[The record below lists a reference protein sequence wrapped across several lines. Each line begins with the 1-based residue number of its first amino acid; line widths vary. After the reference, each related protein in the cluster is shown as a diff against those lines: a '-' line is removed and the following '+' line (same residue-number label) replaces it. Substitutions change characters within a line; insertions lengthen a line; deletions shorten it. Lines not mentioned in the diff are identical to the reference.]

1 MIMEK
6 MMRERIKYLMGKKAF
21 HISMLIVILVIIL
34 FTVGIIILKYN
45 VEGETNMP
53 FCLNKVTIVSS
64 VEGTDKDAGENRWAF
79 DISQNNDFYF
89 YIQKNKSYEKQEAI
103 KEIVIDNIIVQK
115 ENEKGTINFY
125 RPNTTESG
133 GNYKNTQ
140 ENLIQSIEYKGA
152 LETNLK
158 NLEISNQGGIAM
170 FRYANDN
177 IAEYIS
183 NDEEI
188 KHNELLQKAGI
199 SEEDLKAKISIDM
212 TIKIESGK
220 EYKTNTS
227 FDLPIEGVVENGT
240 SSKEIIDTSDIIFKR
255 IKN

>member
-1 MIMEK
+1 MKEK
-6 MMRERIKYLMGKKAF
+6 IKYLMGKKAF
-21 HISMLIVILVIIL
+21 HISMLIIIVVVILFIL
-34 FTVGIIILKYN
+34 GIIILKYN

-53 FCLNKVTIVSS
+53 FVLNKVSIVSS
-64 VEGTDKDAGENRWAF
+64 VEGIDKVAGENRWAF

-89 YIQKNKSYEKQEAI
+89 YIQKNKNYDKQEAI
-103 KEIVIDNIIVQK
+103 KEIVIDNITAQK
-115 ENEKGTINFY
+115 ESEKGITNFY

-140 ENLIQSIEYKGA
+140 ENLVQSIEYKGA
-152 LETNLK
+152 LESNLK
-158 NLEISNQGGIAM
+158 NLEISNQGGIVM

-177 IAEYIS
+177 IAEYVS

-188 KHNELLQKAGI
+188 KHNELLKKAGI
-199 SEEDLKAKISIDM
+199 SEEDLKSKINMDI
-212 TIKIESGK
+212 TIKVESGK
-220 EYKTNTS
+220 EYKANVS

-240 SSKEIIDTSDIIFKR
+240 SSREILDTSNIIFKR

>member
-1 MIMEK
+1 MKEK
-6 MMRERIKYLMGKKAF
+6 IKYLMSKKSF
-21 HISMLIVILVIIL
+21 HISMLIIIVAAIL
-34 FTVGIIILKYN
+34 FGLGIVVLRYN

-53 FCLNKVTIVSS
+53 FSLNKVTIVSS
-64 VEGTDKDAGENRWAF
+64 VEGIDKDAGENRWAF

-89 YIQKNKSYEKQEAI
+89 YIQKNKNYDKEEAI
-103 KEIVIDNIIVQK
+103 KEIVIDNIAVQK

-158 NLEISNQGGIAM
+158 NLEISNQGGIVM

-177 IAEYIS
+177 IAEYVS

-188 KHNELLQKAGI
+188 KHSELLKKAGI
-199 SEEDLKAKISIDM
+199 SEEALKTKISMDI

-220 EYKTNTS
+220 EYKASTS
-227 FDLPIEGVVENGT
+227 FDLPIEGVVEKGT
-240 SSKEIIDTSDIIFKR
+240 SSREILDTSDIIFKR

>member
-1 MIMEK
+1 MKEK
-6 MMRERIKYLMGKKAF
+6 IKYLMGKKAF
-21 HISMLIVILVIIL
+21 HVSMIIVILAIIL
-34 FTVGIIILKYN
+34 FAVGIIILRYN

-53 FCLNKVTIVSS
+53 FSLNKIAIVSS
-64 VEGTDKDAGENRWAF
+64 VEGTDKDDGENRWAF

-89 YIQKNKSYEKQEAI
+89 YIQKNKNYDKEEAI
-103 KEIVIDNIIVQK
+103 KEVVIDNITVQK
-115 ENEKGTINFY
+115 ENEKGTVNFY

-133 GNYKNTQ
+133 GNYKNIQ
-140 ENLIQSIEYKGA
+140 KNLIQSIEYKGT

-158 NLEISNQGGIAM
+158 NLEISNQGGIIM

-188 KHNELLQKAGI
+188 NHNELLKKCNITQ
-199 SEEDLKAKISIDM
+199 EDLKAKISMDL

-220 EYKTNTS
+220 EYKANVS

-240 SSKEIIDTSDIIFKR
+240 SSQEIIDTSNIIFKR